1 VYAPY
6 PVHQGKEDFLLAL
19 TKEDKTRIVDGY
31 VQILNRTQGLVVTE
45 YRGMTMKQ
53 VSDVRK
59 ALREVNAVYFVTK
72 NTLFKLALTQV
83 GMAAPDEL
91 LVGPVAVGAT
101 FGDLPSLTKAIL
113 QRAKENEL
121 LKPTGAIMGRSV
133 FTAKQLEMVST
144 LPTLDEARAGLIG
157 TIVAPISSL
166 LSLLEQPAVQLMGLL
181 QAYSDKDKAET
192 DAEAA

>member
-1 VYAPY
+1 M
-6 PVHQGKEDFLLAL
+6 AL
-19 TKEDKTRIVDGY
+19 TKEDKTRILDGY
-31 VQILNRTQGLVVTE
+31 VQVLNRAQGLVVTE

-53 VSDVRK
+53 FNDVRK
-59 ALREVNAVYFVTK
+59 ALREVNAAYFVTK

-91 LVGPVAVGAT
+91 LIGPVAIGVA

-113 QRAKENEL
+113 QRAKENDL
-121 LKPTGAIMGRSV
+121 IKPTGAIMGQSV

-144 LPTLDEARAGLIG
+144 MPTLDEARAGLIG
-157 TIVAPISSL
+157 TIVAPISSI

-181 QAYSDKDKAET
+181 QAYSDKDKAEGG
-192 DAEAA
+192 AEAA

>member
-1 VYAPY
+1 
-6 PVHQGKEDFLLAL
+6 LAL
-19 TKEDKTRIVDGY
+19 TKEEKTEILNGY
-31 VQILNRTQGLVVTE
+31 VEVLNRAQGLVVTE

-53 VSDVRK
+53 ISDVRK
-59 ALREVNAVYFVTK
+59 ALREANSAYLVTK

-91 LVGPVAVGAT
+91 LVGPVAVGIA
-101 FGDLPSLTKAIL
+101 FGDLPSLTKVVL

-121 LKPTGAIMGRSV
+121 LKPMGAIMGQSV

-144 LPTLDEARAGLIG
+144 MPTLDEARAGLIG
-157 TIVAPISSL
+157 TIVAPISSI

-181 QAYSDKDKAET
+181 QAYSDKNKTESG
-192 DAEAA
+192 AEAA